1 MEMFAEQEKEAN
13 LHNELLAAEDSLNR
27 LRVSVQHKREQR
39 ERRICEITA
48 RLKSTPW
55 AVKRQE
61 VLCTVTALKK
71 ELEEREQEKNTLIK
85 EVEEKKAQVAGC
97 KALPFKKFCISVAL
111 ICLRMRDVRR
121 SIAKELVKIA
131 KIKEQLGENEV
142 TPEVTQDSS
151 QEPSSQS
158 FVPSAVGAPV
168 NESTA
173 ILTKVLHTFI
183 VTTFF

>member
-1 MEMFAEQEKEAN
+1 MSRCSDMLQA
-13 LHNELLAAEDSLNR
+13 LMHSLEFP
-27 LRVSVQHKREQR
+27 L
-39 ERRICEITA
+39 
-48 RLKSTPW
+48 
-55 AVKRQE
+55 
-61 VLCTVTALKK
+61 
-71 ELEEREQEKNTLIK
+71 
-85 EVEEKKAQVAGC
+85 VAGC